1 MQGKYHGK
9 LTDYQ
14 RRLLMVARVYITNAD
29 GARCL
34 GIRKKT
40 FENRIRVIRKKLDA
54 ESVPK
59 HELLCLAR
67 EKGFC

>member
-40 FENRIRVIRKKLDA
+40 FENRIRVIR
-54 ESVPK
+54 
-59 HELLCLAR
+59 
-67 EKGFC
+67 